1 MLEAGLAE
9 MHLRVDDAGQNVQ
22 PGSLD
27 GPPSARAGRAA
38 DRHDTA
44 VLHADIGKTFA
55 GMIDEG
61 RALDKEIEGFWQ
73 DEAFA

>member
-1 MLEAGLAE
+1 MTPGRMCSPAASMVLPALVPAE
-9 MHLRVDDAGQNVQ
+9 
-22 PGSLD
+22 
-27 GPPSARAGRAA
+27 AA

>member
-1 MLEAGLAE
+1 MLEPWLAE

-22 PGSLD
+22 TRRFDSPRG
-27 GPPSARAGRAA
+27 AVAGKAA

-55 GMIDEG
+55 GMIDDG
-61 RALDKEIEGFWQ
+61 RALDEEIEGFRQ